1 MKKINSIL
9 VAGVLAVAGAAHAET
24 MFCKIV
30 KNGPSS
36 NFTLQE
42 SSVSADMKDTLN
54 SLQVTSTL
62 SGTTIEA
69 MYSSLDGSIYLIARN
84 KTEKT
89 TAQGNN
95 KKIEL
100 SIDGNA
106 PFEQTVEVG
115 CEVR

>member
-42 SSVSADMKDTLN
+42 SSVSADMKDTL
-54 SLQVTSTL
+54 QVTSTL

-69 MYSSLDGSIYLIARN
+69 MYSSLDVSIYLIARN